1 MLTNTK
7 EFTGRTVP
15 PHLFEYALKN
25 TANMFYY
32 KTAFE
37 KVRNKENPISSTFT
51 NNWVYE
57 TEFSLPGMLRWSEV
71 IRQPQMQ
78 ELSPIVTTVAMM
90 QTTNWD
96 YEMMLMRLKEDQ
108 NTTQVATNRLEQSLF
123 GVILPSVGGGTP
135 MIEKAFL
142 TPEYAKENPEHKDL
156 IEQLKNEIKKQVL
169 HILKELLPI
178 YKKRVEEEKDREAG
192 VKAMEKFQKIS
203 EEHIESTYGP
213 HEKDKMKVR

>member
-1 MLTNTK
+1 
-7 EFTGRTVP
+7 
-15 PHLFEYALKN
+15 
-25 TANMFYY
+25 
-32 KTAFE
+32 
-37 KVRNKENPISSTFT
+37 
-51 NNWVYE
+51 
-57 TEFSLPGMLRWSEV
+57 
-71 IRQPQMQ
+71 
-78 ELSPIVTTVAMM
+78 
-90 QTTNWD
+90 
-96 YEMMLMRLKEDQ
+96 
-108 NTTQVATNRLEQSLF
+108 
-123 GVILPSVGGGTP
+123 